1 MAKHRIILNLCAI
14 ALVLLI
20 VSPGIHLYP
29 QRRVNDL
36 KINKN
41 ISSTVDT
48 EPIEHN
54 DHRVVLMVVK
64 TEKEASEAIKT
75 LNSFIANATTAN
87 EMEKPVSK
95 LIDVHDQSNESR
107 KDTTAIAATE
117 LQPLNISIK
126 SEFDRRQ
133 AKQYSIPLVPISMNW
148 ISNMRPMSAIVIS
161 EQQPLRIWAIGSVSK
176 FPRLVENLVQRIQS
190 YFSNYK
196 YSDLSRPASLAV
208 INAQYHQNSA
218 DEVEELI
225 DIDTETPTYDDEAT
239 TELFYSDET
248 ENETETESENYTE
261 NDDGGFSESNEVTDS
276 IELE

>member
-1 MAKHRIILNLCAI
+1 MAKHRTFLNSCAFV
-14 ALVLLI
+14 LVLLI

-29 QRRVNDL
+29 QLRVNDP
-36 KINKN
+36 KIIEN
-41 ISSTVDT
+41 ISSTENT

-75 LNSFIANATTAN
+75 LNSFNANATTAN

-95 LIDVHDQSNESR
+95 LIDVHGQSNESK
-107 KDTTAIAATE
+107 KDASAIAAPE
-117 LQPLNISIK
+117 LQPLNISTK
-126 SEFDRRQ
+126 SEFNRRQ
-133 AKQYSIPLVPISMNW
+133 AKQYSIPFVPISMNW

-196 YSDLSRPASLAV
+196 YSDLSRPASLAI
-208 INAQYHQNSA
+208 INAQYHQNNA
-218 DEVEELI
+218 DEFEELV
-225 DIDTETPTYDDEAT
+225 DIDTETPTYEDEAT

-248 ENETETESENYTE
+248 ESETEYDTE
-261 NDDGGFSESNEVTDS
+261 NDGGSFSDSNEVTDS
-276 IELE
+276 FELE

>member
-1 MAKHRIILNLCAI
+1 MAKYRIILNSCAI
-14 ALVLLI
+14 ALVLLN

-29 QRRVNDL
+29 QHRANDL

-41 ISSTVDT
+41 ISSTEDT

-54 DHRVVLMVVK
+54 DQRVVLMVVK

-95 LIDVHDQSNESR
+95 LIDVHDQSNDSE
-107 KDTTAIAATE
+107 KNATAAKKMQS
-117 LQPLNISIK
+117 QPLNISIK

-133 AKQYSIPLVPISMNW
+133 AKQYRIPFVPISMNW
-148 ISNMRPMSAIVIS
+148 ISNIRPMSAIVIS

-190 YFSNYK
+190 YFSTYK
-196 YSDLSRPASLAV
+196 YSDLSRPASLAI
-208 INAQYHQNSA
+208 INTQFHQNSA

-225 DIDTETPTYDDEAT
+225 DVDTETPIYEDETT
-239 TELFYSDET
+239 TEIFYSDET
-248 ENETETESENYTE
+248 ENETETA
-261 NDDGGFSESNEVTDS
+261 NDSDGDGGSFNESNEVTDS

>member
-1 MAKHRIILNLCAI
+1 MAKYKIILNSCAI

-20 VSPGIHLYP
+20 VAPGIHLYP
-29 QRRVNDL
+29 QQRVNDL

-41 ISSTVDT
+41 ISNTEDI

-75 LNSFIANATTAN
+75 LNSFIANATTSN
-87 EMEKPVSK
+87 ELKKPVSK
-95 LIDVHDQSNESR
+95 LIGVHDQSNESK
-107 KDTTAIAATE
+107 KDATPTAAVE

-133 AKQYSIPLVPISMNW
+133 AKQYNIPFVPISTNW

-176 FPRLVENLVQRIQS
+176 FPRLIENLVQRIQS

-196 YSDLSRPASLAV
+196 YSDLSRPASLAI
-208 INAQYHQNSA
+208 INAQYHPNND

-225 DIDTETPTYDDEAT
+225 DIDTETPNYDEAT

-248 ENETETESENYTE
+248 ETENETE
-261 NDDGGFSESNEVTDS
+261 NDSDGDGDGGSFSESNEVTDS
-276 IELE
+276 IEFE

>member
-1 MAKHRIILNLCAI
+1 MAKYRIILNSCAI

-29 QRRVNDL
+29 QQRVNDL

-41 ISSTVDT
+41 ISNTEDI

-75 LNSFIANATTAN
+75 LNSYIANATTAN
-87 EMEKPVSK
+87 ELKKPVSK
-95 LIDVHDQSNESR
+95 LIDVHDQSNESE
-107 KDTTAIAATE
+107 KDATTTAAAVE

-133 AKQYSIPLVPISMNW
+133 AKQYRIPFVPISTNW

-176 FPRLVENLVQRIQS
+176 FPRLIENLVQRIQS

-196 YSDLSRPASLAV
+196 YSDLSRPASLAI
-208 INAQYHQNSA
+208 INAQYHPNNA

-225 DIDTETPTYDDEAT
+225 DIDTETPIYEDEAT
-239 TELFYSDET
+239 TELFYSDES
-248 ENETETESENYTE
+248 ENETETE
-261 NDDGGFSESNEVTDS
+261 NDSYGGYGGSFNESYEVTDS